1 MFVGKKNR
9 ENKKSNMCL
18 LREYAPRGVI
28 LSFSLNEGIF
38 VEV

>member
-9 ENKKSNMCL
+9 EKKRSNMCL
-18 LREYAPRGVI
+18 LREYAPRGII